1 MKRRTVCIGVTTALV
16 WPRSGRAQAAQRK
29 VRLAVLDGI
38 NKILKGTPPD
48 EIPFVQSSKFAL
60 VLNVKAARELGL
72 QVPQS
77 VRVSA
82 DGVIE

>member
-1 MKRRTVCIGVTTALV
+1 MKRRTICAGLAGLIV
-16 WPRSGRAQAAQRK
+16 WPRAGRAQPAQRK
-29 VRLAVLDGI
+29 VRIAVLDGI
-38 NKILKGTPPD
+38 NRILKGTPPD